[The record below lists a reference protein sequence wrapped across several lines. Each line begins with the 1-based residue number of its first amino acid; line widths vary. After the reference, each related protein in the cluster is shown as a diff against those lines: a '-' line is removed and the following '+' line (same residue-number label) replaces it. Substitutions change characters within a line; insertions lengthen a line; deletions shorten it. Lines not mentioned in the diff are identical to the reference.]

1 MSESVCTPFS
11 DFPCC
16 FALSLGRTV
25 VGDRLLLGRGGGGGE
40 NSVLHEETLLTSD
53 EERGTT
59 HQRALVNLANA
70 RVCTQGT
77 AGPGGGVKGTPRY
90 REPGYVA
97 LAVAGEA
104 GTQVREVSTGL
115 GGEREGNMV
124 SLFSGTV
131 FLGTGANVW
140 GAVGTVRG

>member
-1 MSESVCTPFS
+1 MQQKP
-11 DFPCC
+11 
-16 FALSLGRTV
+16 
-25 VGDRLLLGRGGGGGE
+25 
-40 NSVLHEETLLTSD
+40 
-53 EERGTT
+53 
-59 HQRALVNLANA
+59 LVNLANA

-124 SLFSGTV
+124 SLFLERY
-131 FLGTGANVW
+131 FLVAGA
-140 GAVGTVRG
+140 GLTRGGGRYSSRLRR